1 MSSPD
6 RRLSRRALLAG
17 AGSLGL
23 ATLLLA
29 GCSEVRPLYAPA
41 VATGARPQ
49 VDLAAVKVV
58 TPSTRAGMK
67 VRNELIF
74 GLNGGVD
81 PDRPTYRLVIRL
93 VEGSVPVGTEQYQK
107 LPAATMV
114 QLNAGFQLIHSATG
128 HVAFQGTSFAN
139 ASYDYSSQRFANAR
153 ARLNA
158 EDRAAGV
165 IATDVRAKLAAWF
178 ATAAPVLPP
187 PRPGAV
193 EPGPTAAEQT
203 IDDNL

>member
-6 RRLSRRALLAG
+6 RHLSRRRLLSGAG
-17 AGSLGL
+17 ALGL
-23 ATLLLA
+23 AATVLA
-29 GCSEVRPLYAPA
+29 ACSDVRPLYAPD
-41 VATGARPQ
+41 VATGVRPQ
-49 VDLAAVKVV
+49 SDLKLVKVI
-58 TPSTRAGMK
+58 TPASRAGMK

-81 PDRPTYRLVIRL
+81 PDRPVYRLVVRL
-93 VEGSVPVGTEQYQK
+93 VEGSVPIGTEPYQQ

-114 QLNAGFQLIHSATG
+114 QLNAGFQLINAATG

-165 IATDVRAKLAAWF
+165 IATDIRAKLTAWF
-178 ATAAPVLPP
+178 ATAAPIAPA
-187 PRPGAV
+187 GAGMGV
-193 EPGPTAAEQT
+193 VAAPTASEQNLG
-203 IDDNL
+203 DDD

>member
-6 RRLSRRALLAG
+6 RRPSRRHLLVG
-17 AGSLGL
+17 AGSV
-23 ATLLLA
+23 TLLALALA
-29 GCSEVRPLYAPA
+29 GCSDVRPLYAPDT
-41 VATGARPQ
+41 VTGVRPQ
-49 VDLAAVKVV
+49 TDLKQVKVV
-58 TPSTRAGMK
+58 TPATRAGMK

-81 PDRPTYRLVIRL
+81 PDRPVYRLVVRL
-93 VEGSVPVGTEQYQK
+93 VEGSVPIGTEPYQQ

-114 QLNAGFQLIHSATG
+114 QLNAGFQLINAATG

-165 IATDVRAKLAAWF
+165 IATDIRAKLTAWF
-178 ATAAPVLPP
+178 ATAAPITPA
-187 PRPGAV
+187 GAGTGV
-193 EPGPTAAEQT
+193 VAAPTASEQNLG
-203 IDDNL
+203 DDD

>member
-6 RRLSRRALLAG
+6 RRPSRRRFLASAGGIGLLAG
-17 AGSLGL
+17 
-23 ATLLLA
+23 LLA
-29 GCSEVRPLYAPA
+29 ACTSVRPLYAPD
-41 VATGARPQ
+41 ATGTGMRA
-49 VDLAAVKVV
+49 DLARVKVI

-81 PDRPTYRLVIRL
+81 PDRPAYRLVVR
-93 VEGSVPVGTEQYQK
+93 VVDGTVPIGTEQYQK

-114 QLNAGFQLIHSATG
+114 QLNAGFQLIEAATG

-153 ARLNA
+153 ARLDA
-158 EDRAAGV
+158 TDRAAGV
-165 IATDVRAKLAAWF
+165 IATDIRAKLTAWF
-178 ATAAPVLPP
+178 ATDAPAVPPPSGAAP
-187 PRPGAV
+187 A
-193 EPGPTAAEQT
+193 GPTASEQT
-203 IDDNL
+203 IDDQ